1 MKSESDCV
9 LSERDMAAASAA
21 RDPVEDLCEE
31 ATCSICL
38 EYFKDPV
45 SVECGHNF
53 CRDCMTQ
60 FCEKSG
66 TKKTSCPQCRKE
78 VLQSNIRPNRLLA
91 NFVEITKKL
100 SLQGL
105 KREEGRERVCG
116 KHQEP
121 LKLFCKEDDVSI
133 CVVCDRSKEHRN
145 HTVIPIEEAA
155 QDFKVLMGIHQDVL
169 EKEEENILAYKVE
182 TEEESQ
188 YLLKQIKKV
197 EKTLGEIRE
206 MRQFLEEQEK
216 HLQAQMEEL
225 RKQVARKRDENMVI
239 FDQELS
245 SLKNLFQEIKEKCQQ
260 PPAEL
265 LQDVRSLLQRYEKK
279 KTFEK
284 PVAFSPELKWKIS
297 EFCHLNSGLVSVMK
311 QFQDTLLPDIELQ
324 KANVTLDPVTASP
337 WLFLSKD
344 CKSVRCADKR
354 RNLPDNP
361 ERFSDSLC
369 VLGREGFT
377 KGRHFWEVAIEGKED
392 WFVGVARKS
401 VRRKGLVYIGPSEGI
416 WAVGKWRGRYCVP
429 RIPSSSALSLSEKT
443 KRIRVC
449 LNFAANRVAF
459 YDADTGDQIYILS
472 SVPFS
477 GETILPFFYMYGK
490 VHLKISP

>member
-188 YLLKQIKKV
+188 YLLV
-197 EKTLGEIRE
+197 SRN
-206 MRQFLEEQEK
+206 
-216 HLQAQMEEL
+216 
-225 RKQVARKRDENMVI
+225 V
-239 FDQELS
+239 
-245 SLKNLFQEIKEKCQQ
+245 IKER
-260 PPAEL
+260 ENIW
-265 LQDVRSLLQRYEKK
+265 
-279 KTFEK
+279 KT
-284 PVAFSPELKWKIS
+284 I
-297 EFCHLNSGLVSVMK
+297 
-311 QFQDTLLPDIELQ
+311 
-324 KANVTLDPVTASP
+324 
-337 WLFLSKD
+337 
-344 CKSVRCADKR
+344 
-354 RNLPDNP
+354 
-361 ERFSDSLC
+361 
-369 VLGREGFT
+369 
-377 KGRHFWEVAIEGKED
+377 
-392 WFVGVARKS
+392 
-401 VRRKGLVYIGPSEGI
+401 
-416 WAVGKWRGRYCVP
+416 
-429 RIPSSSALSLSEKT
+429 
-443 KRIRVC
+443 
-449 LNFAANRVAF
+449 
-459 YDADTGDQIYILS
+459 
-472 SVPFS
+472 
-477 GETILPFFYMYGK
+477 
-490 VHLKISP
+490 

>member
-188 YLLKQIKKV
+188 YLL
-197 EKTLGEIRE
+197 
-206 MRQFLEEQEK
+206 
-216 HLQAQMEEL
+216 
-225 RKQVARKRDENMVI
+225 
-239 FDQELS
+239 
-245 SLKNLFQEIKEKCQQ
+245 EIKEKCQQ

-324 KANVTLDPVTASP
+324 KAANVTLDPVTASP